1 MLRNNKFSKQIVIL
15 VSTFLLAVN
24 GTLGFL
30 LVRQSK
36 NALKFHM
43 RERMLDISK
52 SAAALLDGD
61 ILEKLQKEDE
71 ETEPYQKELAILRA
85 FQEQVEL
92 KYIYGIRDMGNKTF
106 TFTIDPTVEDP
117 GIFGEPIMYTDALY
131 EASLGTPSVDEEA
144 YEDKWGR
151 FYSAYSP
158 VFNSAG
164 KVAGIVAVDID
175 ATWYEKQLRR
185 HVYTILIACAVSLL
199 LGGVIVFLI
208 MGRLRKRFHFLSS
221 EMTNLA
227 AEVEELAAEMQ
238 LATEIVQDKDN
249 TPKSQDDFDELG
261 NKLKSVREELQQYI
275 LDAQSM
281 AYLDSLTGLGN
292 RNAYIEVLKRLDG
305 QIADGIADFSVAVF
319 DINGLKEAND
329 KFGHEFGDLMIKTI
343 AEIIKACVNTD
354 LLYRIGG
361 DEFVAILENDD
372 EKAFEKVF
380 EAINQKLAERGN
392 VLSYGEDSM
401 PLAVSKGAASF
412 IKGDDTEVKSVFRR
426 ADDAMYADKAD
437 WYKNNWDRR
446 RR

>member
-61 ILEKLQKEDE
+61 ILETLQKEDE

-208 MGRLRKRFHFLSS
+208 MGKLRKRFLFLNS

-319 DINGLKEAND
+319 DINALKEAND

-354 LLYRIGG
+354 LIYRIGG
-361 DEFVAILENDD
+361 DEFVAILENED
-372 EKAFEKVF
+372 EKGFEKVF

-392 VLSYGEDSM
+392 ILSYGEDSL

-412 IKGDDTEVKSVFRR
+412 IKDEDTEVKSVFRR
-426 ADDAMYADKAD
+426 ADDAMYADKAE

>member
-208 MGRLRKRFHFLSS
+208 MGKLRKRFLFLNS

>member
-208 MGRLRKRFHFLSS
+208 MGKLRKRFLFLNS

-319 DINGLKEAND
+319 DINALKEAND

-354 LLYRIGG
+354 LIYRIGG
-361 DEFVAILENDD
+361 DEFVAILENED
-372 EKAFEKVF
+372 EKGFEKVF

-392 VLSYGEDSM
+392 ILSYGEDSL

-412 IKGDDTEVKSVFRR
+412 IKDEDTEVKSVFRR
-426 ADDAMYADKAD
+426 ADDAMYADKAE